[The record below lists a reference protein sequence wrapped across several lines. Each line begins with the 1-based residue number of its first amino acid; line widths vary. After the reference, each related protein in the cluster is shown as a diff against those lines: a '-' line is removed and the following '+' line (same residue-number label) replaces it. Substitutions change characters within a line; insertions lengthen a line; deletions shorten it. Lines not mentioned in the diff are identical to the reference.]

1 MKFLKNKKI
10 LLIICGGVAAYK
22 SLELIRELKKEGAL
36 IKTILTKSAEKFVT
50 SLSVA
55 SLSKNKVYTD
65 LFSLENE
72 LEMDHIALSRWADL
86 IVVSPATANTISKL
100 SNGIC
105 DNLAT
110 TVILASDKKIFLVPA
125 MNVRMWEHPSNSK
138 NIKKLKSFGYN
149 IIGPEIGEMACGEYG
164 EGKMTQPVKI
174 LNFFEKYFSYLEN
187 NKKIKAI
194 VTAGPTLEYIDPV
207 RFISNRSS
215 GKQGYE
221 IAKSLSENGVNT
233 VLISG
238 PTNQK
243 DLPNIKTIKI
253 NTADEMYNKTVENL
267 PADIAVFSAAVS
279 DYKAINMENKK
290 IKKKKQLKVDLV
302 KNRDI
307 LEYISK
313 HNMLRPKIV
322 AGFAAETNDI
332 DKNAKLKL
340 IEKNCD
346 IIIANDVSRNDIGF
360 DVDDNEV
367 SIYYKNNKME
377 KIKKTKKSVIANKLV
392 KKLIDQL
399 NLFNDQNSN

>member
-1 MKFLKNKKI
+1 MKFLKNIKI

>member
-86 IVVSPATANTISKL
+86 IIVSPATANTISKL

-332 DKNAKLKL
+332 DKNARLKL